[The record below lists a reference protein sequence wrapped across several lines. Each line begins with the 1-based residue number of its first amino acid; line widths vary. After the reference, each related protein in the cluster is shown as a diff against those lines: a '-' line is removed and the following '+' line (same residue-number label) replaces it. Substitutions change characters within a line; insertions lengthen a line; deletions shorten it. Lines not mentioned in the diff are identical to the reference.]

1 MRKRWELAKGQEQPQ
16 QMGGMRPPNMPP
28 MGGMRPGP
36 GMNIPNPNMGMGQGP
51 EQGIAGPP
59 PGVME
64 MLMQMLMGQSKPG
77 SPMGNAVKGAGMV
90 QGGINRLKGNN
101 KPEMNKNP
109 PRMPL
114 PKPQSQMMPPDG
126 GMRNFGGGT
135 GQPQMGGMMPPMQ
148 PPPMMGGGMPMQQ
161 PQFNPQLLA
170 MLQQGGG
177 RNFV

>member
-1 MRKRWELAKGQEQPQ
+1 MQQGQGQPM
-16 QMGGMRPPNMPP
+16 MGGTRPPNMPP
-28 MGGMRPGP
+28 MGRPNSG
-36 GMNIPNPNMGMGQGP
+36 IGMGQG

-64 MLMQMLMGQSKPG
+64 MLMQMLMGQGKPG

-90 QGGINRLKGNN
+90 QGGINRLKGPNQ

-109 PRMPL
+109 PRMPV
-114 PKPQSQMMPPDG
+114 PQAKPQSQMMMPPQMMG
-126 GMRNFGGGT
+126 SGMRQFGGGS
-135 GQPQMGGMMPPMQ
+135 GEPAMQ
-148 PPPMMGGGMPMQQ
+148 PPPMMGGGMPIQQ

-170 MLQQGGG
+170 MFQQGGG